1 MNRTTLPTK
10 IVKTTGVKKLDNHLY
25 IFDTTLRDGEQ
36 SPGNSMNL
44 KEKLRMA
51 RQLERLGVDVI
62 EAGFPISSPQ
72 DFESV
77 KAIANQCQTVEVC
90 GLARAIDKDIKCA
103 WDALQQAKMPRIH
116 TFVATSDIHMQHKLK
131 KTREEVLAMAI
142 KSVKLAKSLC
152 KCVKVEFSP
161 EDALR
166 SDPTFLYK
174 VLEAAIEAGADVI
187 NIPDTVG
194 YGTTMEYGALIKG
207 ILDNV
212 RNVKQAIVSTHCHN
226 DLGMATANALAGVL
240 NGARQ
245 VECTV
250 NGIGERAGNSSLEE
264 VVMAVTTRK
273 DLFGL
278 GLGVNTREI
287 YPTSRLLTSITGV
300 PVQPNKA
307 VVGANAFAHESGIH
321 QDGVLK
327 ERSTYEIMKP
337 EDIGLESN
345 RIVLG
350 KHSGRHAIAD
360 RLHTLGYEL
369 TEAELD
375 ELFERFKG
383 LADKKKVVYD
393 EDLVLLVGQ
402 MMHRD
407 MLFTFKD
414 MEVHASTL
422 KQPWA
427 RVKLTAK
434 NGEEIEAE
442 AEGDGPI
449 DAAYQCINKLI
460 KLDNTLLEFSVNAV
474 TEGIDAQATVAVKIQ
489 VGDRIFF
496 DSGSDTDI
504 IAASVKAYIGALNKA
519 LLMDPQWAALHEI
532 VIMPTL
538 KPTHS

>member
-1 MNRTTLPTK
+1 MSSKPPVRPPANYLS
-10 IVKTTGVKKLDNHLY
+10 

-44 KEKLRMA
+44 TEKLRMA

-77 KAIANQCQTVEVC
+77 KEIAKLCQRAEVC
-90 GLARAIDKDIKCA
+90 GLARAVEKDILAA
-103 WDALQQAKMPRIH
+103 WDALKHAKKPRIH
-116 TFVATSDIHMQHKLK
+116 TFIATSDIHLEHKLK
-131 KTREEVLAMAI
+131 KTRDEVLEMAI
-142 KSVKLAKSLC
+142 SAVKLAKSLC
-152 KCVKVEFSP
+152 KCIRVEFSP
-161 EDALR
+161 EDAFR
-166 SDPTFLYK
+166 SNPAFLYK

-194 YGTTMEYGALIKG
+194 YGTPVEYGALIKG
-207 ILDNV
+207 IVDNV
-212 RNVKQAIVSTHCHN
+212 RNVDQAIISTHCHN

-273 DLFGL
+273 ELFGL
-278 GLGVNTREI
+278 DMGVNTREI

-327 ERSTYEIMKP
+327 ERTTYEIMKP

-350 KHSGRHAIAD
+350 KHSGRHAIKD

-369 TEAELD
+369 SEPEVE
-375 ELFERFKG
+375 ELFERFKD

-407 MLFTFKD
+407 MLFAFKD
-414 MEVHASTL
+414 MEVHSSTL

-427 RVKLTAK
+427 KVRLVSK

-449 DAAYQCINKLI
+449 DAAYQCVNKMM
-460 KLDNTLLEFSVNAV
+460 KLDNQLLEFSVNAV

-489 VGDRIFF
+489 VGDRVFS

-504 IAASVKAYIGALNKA
+504 IVASVKAYIGALNKA

-532 VIMPTL
+532 VIMPTI
-538 KPTHS
+538 KAN